1 MNCCCTFSATSS
13 FQKTVF
19 ATALSRGGWRDQTE
33 GKKGEKMDD
42 PSNMPPSALSF
53 TQMMQAAKPQK
64 KAEQREQD
72 FRGLRVCR
80 GGVRVR

>member
-1 MNCCCTFSATSS
+1 
-13 FQKTVF
+13 
-19 ATALSRGGWRDQTE
+19 
-33 GKKGEKMDD
+33 MDD
-42 PSNMPPSALSF
+42 LSNMPPSALSF